1 MSLLDMLGDSSV
13 WERFYGYKQS
23 LAVPKQF
30 TRELRTFIDEKRYLP
45 VCGTIR
51 TGSPFPLPSKAV
63 ISKMGTGKKRTV
75 YTYPD
80 DENTV
85 LKLLT
90 YLMLR
95 KYDSIFSK
103 GLFSFRPGRTAKDA
117 VRSLLKIR
125 DVRKMWAYKADIH
138 DYFNSIP
145 VDMLT
150 PMLSDTVGD
159 DRELCSF
166 LISLLKEPS
175 VLDRGKPIT
184 EKKGIMAGTP
194 LSSFYAN
201 LFLSGLDRH
210 FSEIGVI
217 YARYSDDI
225 ILFAE
230 TEEEVRGHASYILD
244 FLGERRLEM
253 NPEKEFYYGPGEGFT
268 FLGFSCTGD
277 TVDIAPATVRKLKQK
292 MRRKRDALSR
302 WYRRNGNEPVKAA
315 KAFIRIFN
323 RKLLESAG
331 DNELSWSSWFFPVI
345 NTSASLH
352 QIDVYAQD
360 CIRYLMYGKHTK
372 GRYSVRYEDL
382 KSLGYRSLVHEFYA
396 HRESEREEN

>member
-95 KYDSIFSK
+95 KYDGIFSK
-103 GLFSFRPGRTAKDA
+103 GLYSFRPGRTAKDA

-159 DRELCSF
+159 DRELYSF

-230 TEEEVRGHASYILD
+230 TEEEVRGHAAYISD
-244 FLGERRLEM
+244 FLGERGLEM

-268 FLGFSCTGD
+268 FLGFSCAGD

-345 NTSASLH
+345 NTPASLH

-372 GRYSVRYEDL
+372 GRYSVRYEDM

>member
-95 KYDSIFSK
+95 KYDGIFSK
-103 GLFSFRPGRTAKDA
+103 GLYSFRPGRTAKDA

-145 VDMLT
+145 VNMLT

-159 DRELCSF
+159 DRELYSF

-230 TEEEVRGHASYILD
+230 TEEEVRGHAAYISD
-244 FLGERRLEM
+244 FLGERGLEM

-268 FLGFSCTGD
+268 FLGFSCAGD

-345 NTSASLH
+345 NTSESLH

>member
-30 TRELRTFIDEKRYLP
+30 TGELRTFIDEKRYLP
-45 VCGTIR
+45 VWGTIM

-159 DRELCSF
+159 DRELYSF

-230 TEEEVRGHASYILD
+230 TEEEVRGHASYISD
-244 FLGERRLEM
+244 FLGERGLEM

-345 NTSASLH
+345 NTSESLH